1 MIWGTHTGNSGNVTQ
16 VQKKWNSEPNISPR
30 VGGSMGPNKFNLVSK
45 EAKRT
50 PFVHIFFLES
60 TPMHHQEEVMDYL
73 K

>member
-1 MIWGTHTGNSGNVTQ
+1 MD
-16 VQKKWNSEPNISPR
+16 
-30 VGGSMGPNKFNLVSK
+30 PNKFNLVSK